1 MIKKP
6 KNVLFVPSNDIK
18 PLNQLLNTHTLSR
31 CNEALRLWK
40 TNGFDFI
47 VTSGGCYYNKK
58 VQTMPAADIM
68 KNWFVSNGVSEAQI
82 LSENKSLDTYTN
94 IHFSLKLLMNN
105 DIAPDN
111 LAIASH
117 WTHLARI
124 KIILWRNYKIK
135 PVCFPVK
142 YKLTFTEWLHEIFWF
157 FYHFLDK
164 TGDGFL
170 ERKVRKM
177 VGVRASS

>member
-1 MIKKP
+1 MI
-6 KNVLFVPSNDIK
+6 VPSNDIK
-18 PLNQLLNTHTLSR
+18 PLNQLLNTHTLLR

-47 VTSGGCYYNKK
+47 VTSGGLCYNKK
-58 VQTMPAADIM
+58 IETIPAADIM
-68 KNWFVSNGVSEAQI
+68 KNWLVSKGVSEGQI

-94 IHFSLKLLMNN
+94 LHFSLKLLN
-105 DIAPDN
+105 DYNIALDN
-111 LAIASH
+111 LAIVSH

-135 PVCFPVK
+135 PVCFPVE

-164 TGDGFL
+164 TGNGFL
-170 ERKVRKM
+170 ERKVRKIIEF
-177 VGVRASS
+177 RASS

>member
-6 KNVLFVPSNDIK
+6 KRIIIVPSNDIN
-18 PLNQLLNTHTLSR
+18 PLNQLSNTHTLLR
-31 CNEALRLWK
+31 CKDALKLWK

-58 VQTMPAADIM
+58 VQTIPAADIM
-68 KNWFVSNGVSEAQI
+68 KSWFVSNEVPEAQI
-82 LSENKSLDTYTN
+82 ISENKSLDTYTN
-94 IHFSLKLLMNN
+94 LHYSLKLLKDSN
-105 DIAPDN
+105 ITLGN
-111 LAIASH
+111 LAIVSH
-117 WTHLARI
+117 WTHLTRI

-135 PVCFPVK
+135 PVCFPVE
-142 YKLTFTEWLHEIFWF
+142 YKLSFAEWLHEFFWF

-170 ERKVRKM
+170 ERKIRKM
-177 VGVRASS
+177 VEVRASS